1 MRSATSYPFVRKARG
16 RDARRVAFVG
26 VDGRAE
32 ERRSHAVLQAAL
44 VAALIAVAGCTS
56 ASEAPDATVELPDAR
71 MDGASSGD
79 AGWYDGGDGDV
90 WSDDGGPSDD
100 AAATTDAGALEDASG
115 DAGVGE
121 RRDAGVIDCGSH
133 GSFHVDHCD
142 CDRGYRFDGVTCV
155 VLSACLDDAF
165 EENDFSRDAT
175 LWEDAVGPSDDI
187 EELVACPSDVDWLS
201 LPMARGE
208 RWEIE
213 ARSLGGDLRLR
224 LYAPLSDPRFDGP
237 VATTTGLGGSA
248 RVVHTAR
255 SAGDAL
261 LSVSSTTLDA
271 RVTYTVSRRLDV
283 GDADAGMPE
292 ADAGAD

>member
-1 MRSATSYPFVRKARG
+1 MRSATSSPFVRKACAP
-16 RDARRVAFVG
+16 DARRVALG
-26 VDGRAE
+26 GADGRGE
-32 ERRSHAVLQAAL
+32 ERRSHAVLPAAWVVAL
-44 VAALIAVAGCTS
+44 VAVAGCTG
-56 ASEAPDATVELPDAR
+56 ASDAPDASAWLPDAQI
-71 MDGASSGD
+71 DGGF
-79 AGWYDGGDGDV
+79 DGGDGDV
-90 WSDDGGPSDD
+90 MTDGGGPRDD
-100 AAATTDAGALEDASG
+100 AATVDDAGALEDASG

-155 VLSACLDDAF
+155 VLSACLDDSF

-175 LWEDAVGPSDDI
+175 LWEEAVGPSDDV
-187 EELVACPSDVDWLS
+187 EGLVACPGDGDWLS
-201 LPMARGE
+201 LPMTRGE

-213 ARSLGGDLRLR
+213 TRSVGGDLSLR

-255 SAGDAL
+255 STGNAL
-261 LSVSSTTLDA
+261 LWVSSTTLDA